1 MPKKQRSEKMS
12 RDTGTARP
20 ERAQGLEHLIPG
32 RQRERGR
39 ERVRETST
47 SFLHPAAL
55 WAGKRAKKTETNT
68 ASSEKTETPDLAEM
82 DGWFVG

>member
-1 MPKKQRSEKMS
+1 M
-12 RDTGTARP
+12 
-20 ERAQGLEHLIPG
+20 
-32 RQRERGR
+32 
-39 ERVRETST
+39 RETST